1 MCAHVPSLV
10 LRFIFLCF
18 LLSFFPMVDFVVA
31 WQKSN
36 FPVHSFPS
44 RSALFSFTDTH
55 TPTQTYTQSKG
66 EWSVLSVVS
75 LFSFPFLFSRFAC
88 EECGYPQSK
97 HTLNQCRLAPSSFTI
112 HVHTQ
117 LPIDGNALDMHDIP
131 NIHFALR
138 HMDDKETRSEDHAM
152 L

>member
-1 MCAHVPSLV
+1 MYPCASFYFPLFPSV
-10 LRFIFLCF
+10 
-18 LLSFFPMVDFVVA
+18 LLSNDCFVVA

-55 TPTQTYTQSKG
+55 TPTHTHTQSKG
-66 EWSVLSVVS
+66 EWSVLFVVS
-75 LFSFPFLFSRFAC
+75 LFSFPFFSRFAC

-97 HTLNQCRLAPSSFTI
+97 HTLNQCRRAPSSFTI

-117 LPIDGNALDMHDIP
+117 LPVDGNALDMHDIP